1 MTKVLLI
8 RHGYSKANELNL
20 FLGYGNMDLT
30 EIGLNQANC
39 TANYLKDID
48 IDVIYSS
55 DLDRTI
61 QTATPTAKIKN
72 LPILTDRGLR
82 EIYAGKWEYM
92 PFTEIAEKYP
102 DDWYGFRFGL
112 PNGRC
117 TDGESFLETRRRIYN
132 TVLYLAKKHENKTI
146 AIFTHATSIK
156 CFTTKVLTLSE
167 SDAVKYPLPSNASVS
182 TFSFEKGKFSLL
194 EYSKDD
200 FMEVKTTLQKFTK

>member
-1 MTKVLLI
+1 MTNILLI

-30 EIGLNQANC
+30 EIGLNQAQC
-39 TANYLKDID
+39 TANYLKDIH
-48 IDVIYSS
+48 IDAIYSS

-72 LPILTDRGLR
+72 LPIITDRGLR

-92 PFTEIAEKYP
+92 PFTEIKKTYP
-102 DDWYGFRFGL
+102 EDWNNFCYGLNG
-112 PNGRC
+112 GRC
-117 TDGESFLETRRRIYN
+117 TDGESFSDTQLRFYN
-132 TVLYLAKKHENKTI
+132 TVLYLAKKNENKTI
-146 AIFTHATSIK
+146 AIFSHATSIK
-156 CFTTKVLTLSE
+156 CFTTKVLNLSD

-182 TFSFEKGKFSLL
+182 TFSYENGNFSLL

-200 FMEVKTTLQKFTK
+200 FMEVKTKLQKFTK

>member
-72 LPILTDRGLR
+72 LPVLTDRGLR

-92 PFTEIAEKYP
+92 PFTEIKEKYLE
-102 DDWYGFRFGL
+102 DWNNFCFGTT
-112 PNGRC
+112 NGRC
-117 TDGESFLETRRRIYN
+117 TGGESFLETRRRIYN
-132 TVLYLAKKHENKTI
+132 TILYLAKKHENKTI

-156 CFTTKVLTLSE
+156 GFTTKILNLSPI
-167 SDAVKYPLPSNASVS
+167 DTVKYPLPSNASVS

-200 FMEVKTTLQKFTK
+200 FMDVKTSLQKFSK